1 MSNPFQEQ
9 KLNRNYF
16 SSNLILNKFSRISN
30 DFNDLTTFNIIVVD
44 DEILTRLSTIRT
56 LKIIFKTL
64 NLNVNIIEAEDGIE
78 TIFYVYKSCC
88 NGYKISLILSDENMN
103 FMNGIRSSA
112 IIKEI
117 LNKKKM
123 GEIPFYL
130 VTAYDSS
137 VIDKSESCNVTKI
150 LEKPLNS
157 KIASKILKNLFIP

>member
-1 MSNPFQEQ
+1 M
-9 KLNRNYF
+9 
-16 SSNLILNKFSRISN
+16 
-30 DFNDLTTFNIIVVD
+30 
-44 DEILTRLSTIRT
+44 
-56 LKIIFKTL
+56 
-64 NLNVNIIEAEDGIE
+64 
-78 TIFYVYKSCC
+78 
-88 NGYKISLILSDENMN
+88 ILSDENMN

-112 IIKEI
+112 IIKEL

-137 VIDKSESCNVTKI
+137 VIGKSESCNVTKV